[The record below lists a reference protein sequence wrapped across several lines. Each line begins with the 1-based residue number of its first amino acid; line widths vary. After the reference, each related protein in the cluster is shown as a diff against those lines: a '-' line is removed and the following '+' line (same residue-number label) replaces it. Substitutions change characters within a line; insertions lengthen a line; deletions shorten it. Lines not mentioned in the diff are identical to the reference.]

1 MIADLDISMTKFTP
15 KYDAS
20 GELIGTNIVEVIKG
34 NLNGDIPEFLNC
46 CLKIYKTMADV
57 V

>member
-34 NLNGDIPEFLNC
+34 NLNGDIPEFLKELVC
-46 CLKIYKTMADV
+46 KA
-57 V
+57 